1 MFSFQ
6 QLQNRSPRLYID
18 MDNQFYVHLFS
29 NENRSYFPSNEASC
43 FTCLLPET
51 LHLQGRWYVGLAEI
65 EYTLGI
71 KAKERPLHIQ
81 VCSDICTDTITGST
95 KVGILRYIPIQ
106 NKRGHRVFETLAPVQ
121 YVLVNK
127 QEINR
132 IEISLKAPTVDYK
145 DLFSREPVRCTLHFT
160 KAPLFPL

>member
-1 MFSFQ
+1 MFSFW
-6 QLQNRSPRLYID
+6 QLQYYAPRLYID

-29 NENRSYFPSNEASC
+29 NENHNYFPSNKASC

-65 EYTLGI
+65 EYTHGV
-71 KAKERPLHIQ
+71 KVKERPLHLQ
-81 VCSDICTDTITGST
+81 VCSDICTDSIKGST
-95 KVGILRYIPIQ
+95 KDGILRYIPIQ
-106 NKRGHRVFETLAPVQ
+106 GKRGHRVFETLAPVQ
-121 YVLVNK
+121 YILVNK

-132 IEISLKAPTVDYK
+132 IEISIKAPTADYE